1 MKTVLLLTLASVA
14 SAQQFD
20 RNVTFSGI
28 GASYDTG
35 KGDRISI
42 ELTPNSYCGVKYLNL
57 PYKVACKVEVRDT
70 TPNQFLLSLLMLVML
85 IKLYLLRTLL
95 LSTGSS

>member
-14 SAQQFD
+14 TAQFD

-28 GASYDTG
+28 GASWDSGNGDT
-35 KGDRISI
+35 ILI

-57 PYKVACKVEVRDT
+57 PFKVACKVEVRKTFFWRYYD
-70 TPNQFLLSLLMLVML
+70 N
-85 IKLYLLRTLL
+85 
-95 LSTGSS
+95 